1 MEYQY
6 FIYCSCYTTFLYS
19 VTCVH
24 GNMPTSKSVQLVHPR
39 KEKKEN
45 FSNNIQLTMKGLQY
59 SANAHGLC
67 HVVFKHLALPQEN
80 TQKPNA
86 LGNSLDLI
94 LPFI

>member
-6 FIYCSCYTTFLYS
+6 FIYCSFYTTFLYS

-39 KEKKEN
+39 KEKEEMRTFKK
-45 FSNNIQLTMKGLQY
+45 NIELTMKQLQY

-67 HVVFKHLALPQEN
+67 HNVFKL
-80 TQKPNA
+80 
-86 LGNSLDLI
+86 
-94 LPFI
+94 

>member
-6 FIYCSCYTTFLYS
+6 FVYCSFYTTFLYS

-39 KEKKEN
+39 KEKEKMRTFKKNKIKNEH
-45 FSNNIQLTMKGLQY
+45 TMKQLQY

-67 HVVFKHLALPQEN
+67 HNVFKL
-80 TQKPNA
+80 
-86 LGNSLDLI
+86 
-94 LPFI
+94 

>member
-6 FIYCSCYTTFLYS
+6 FIYCSFYTTFLYS

-39 KEKKEN
+39 KEKEEMITFKKNLE
-45 FSNNIQLTMKGLQY
+45 LTMKQLQY

-67 HVVFKHLALPQEN
+67 HNVFKL
-80 TQKPNA
+80 
-86 LGNSLDLI
+86 
-94 LPFI
+94 